1 MDGSVLLVMDK
12 FNSLD
17 TAGIDLSPIPTLKF
31 PTGNE
36 LAFLLCSPH
45 ASIQT
50 RQVRATGNG
59 NLTLGKPQQSQGNID
74 FYHVVGTQM
83 SLSLEDM
90 SEVES
95 VSRGLDD
102 SDRV

>member
-1 MDGSVLLVMDK
+1 MHLYR
-12 FNSLD
+12 SLD
-17 TAGIDLSPIPTLKF
+17 YEIGIYV
-31 PTGNE
+31 E
-36 LAFLLCSPH
+36 L
-45 ASIQT
+45 
-50 RQVRATGNG
+50 RR
-59 NLTLGKPQQSQGNID
+59 
-74 FYHVVGTQM
+74 HVVGTQM